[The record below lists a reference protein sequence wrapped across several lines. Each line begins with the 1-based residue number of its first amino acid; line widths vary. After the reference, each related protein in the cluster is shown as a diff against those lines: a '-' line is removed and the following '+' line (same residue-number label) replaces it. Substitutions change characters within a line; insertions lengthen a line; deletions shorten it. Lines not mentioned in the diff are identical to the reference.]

1 MFDLYL
7 TGPYVPF
14 TISLA
19 LLFGLLAL
27 ELVLALTGGTLLGL
41 GADADLDIDLDVDA
55 PDLGDFDIDFGEA
68 DPHLFD
74 FAEPELDTDIDL
86 DADTASAESVPVG
99 PASWLGI
106 GKVPTLIWIAA
117 VLLGFGVSG
126 VVLQGLTAMLLG
138 VTLPAVL
145 AAVPAALAG
154 IWFAR
159 QFGAI
164 FARLLPKTETTAL
177 SNRHLGRRTGV
188 VTQGTARRGKPTEVK
203 VKDRHG
209 NTHYLRGEPLKD
221 DDEITAGTE
230 VLVLRHRHECGYRLV
245 PLGPAS

>member
-7 TGPYVPF
+7 TEPFVPF
-14 TISLA
+14 TIALA

-27 ELVLALTGGTLLGL
+27 ELVLALLGGTLLGM
-41 GADADLDIDLDVDA
+41 GADAEIDVDLDIDA
-55 PDLGDFDIDFGEA
+55 PDLGDLDIDFGEA
-68 DPHLFD
+68 DLELFD
-74 FAEPELDTDIDL
+74 FAEPELELEIE
-86 DADTASAESVPVG
+86 APSAEAVSPG

-126 VVLQGLTAMLLG
+126 VALQGFFRATLG
-138 VTLPAVL
+138 VALPATLVAL
-145 AAVPAALAG
+145 PAALAG
-154 IWFAR
+154 VWFAR
-159 QFGAI
+159 QFGAV
-164 FARLLPKTETTAL
+164 FASLLPKTETSAL
-177 SNRHLGRRTGV
+177 SARHLGRRIGV
-188 VTQGTARRGKPTEVK
+188 VTQGTAKRGKPTEVK

-230 VLVLRHRHECGYRLV
+230 VLVLRHRLEEGYRLV
-245 PLGPAS
+245 PLGPAT